1 MDRERWRKIERLYD
15 AALEHNSGERA
26 QFLAEAC
33 VGDESLLREVEALL
47 AQGEG
52 PESFLGKPALDVA
65 ADAQARDQA
74 RGAGAPNPDAMP
86 GKSVSHY
93 RIVGKLGSGGMGVVY
108 KAEDTKLPRWVAL
121 KFLPEVMVQSP
132 AALERF
138 KREAHAASALN
149 HPNICTIYDVDE
161 DGGRPFIAMEL
172 LEGQTLRG
180 RLENTKVEN
189 RNSKFGPGAGLAV
202 QGRSS
207 SSPGRAPLAVDELL
221 ELAIQ
226 IADGL
231 DAAHAKGII
240 HRDIKPA
247 NTWVTTRGQVKI
259 LDFGLAKLTWQV
271 AKDASRPAE
280 DGTPRA
286 TLDYSPP
293 ESSDPESCLTSP
305 GMTMGTIAYM
315 SPEQARGE
323 RLDARTDLFSFGS
336 VLYEMATGRQAFGGS
351 STAAIFGA
359 LLHEAPTAPLSLRP
373 DLPPKLED
381 VIHRLLEKDRDLRYQ
396 SAADVRA
403 ELKRLKRDSDPAG
416 VASGP
421 KAGSAHAPLPSA
433 TARSGQAP
441 TGSATDSDS
450 QIVAVL
456 VRRHKKAVIAV
467 MAAALLIAAATLGWV
482 WRSRQ
487 HPPEITERQL
497 TENASEAPVVDA
509 AISPDGKF
517 LAYADVS
524 GLSLKVIG
532 SGEVHALFSPADAR
546 ILRIAWFP
554 DSSNLLFT
562 TISTQNAQCQLWSGS
577 MFGGTPR
584 LLRSDVSEIAASSDG
599 SELLFTNGAHS
610 EIWAMDTSGGNAR
623 KLLSKDGLY
632 FYHPAWYAGRRRVL
646 YLLVRQLNGAPTL
659 PDTSLESLDLETGQS
674 LTVCKPCREFGVL
687 PEGRLIY
694 TTKDPWLWEV
704 PIDARTA
711 QPTGRPRQITE
722 LPQGMLHPTVS
733 ADGKRLVVLK
743 SDTEAGRG
751 RGAVVYVADLEDKGR
766 RLNNPR
772 RLTVGSGDWTHAW
785 TPDGQA
791 VVFESDRNG
800 PFNIFEQRLDQRV
813 AQPLVAGREYAAY
826 GRFSPDGAW
835 LLYFSGSTARLMR
848 MPASGGVSEVVIDSP
863 RLANYYCTPLA
874 ANLCVA
880 GEREQNQLAFYAFD
894 PAQKLPP
901 GGIPQ
906 SDLRELAR
914 TDYNPS
920 DWGLSPDGSSIAMVR
935 PDDHDGRVH
944 IISLPGHGHAGP
956 GVGTAPTHDV
966 LVQGWTKLFNLNWS
980 ADGKGWYICNSPAA
994 GGANFLYV
1002 DLQGHATVLLSQ
1014 ENLGKFWGVPSP
1026 DGRHLAFSKTMF
1038 TANAWLLESF

>member
-1 MDRERWRKIERLYD
+1 MDPKRWQKIADLYQS
-15 AALEHNSGERA
+15 ALEEEKSRRAAFLERA
-26 QFLAEAC
+26 CA
-33 VGDESLLREVEALL
+33 GDEALRRAVDLLLTQHEKEDNFLEA
-47 AQGEG
+47 
-52 PESFLGKPALDVA
+52 PALEVA
-65 ADAQARDQA
+65 AKGIAQDQA
-74 RGAGAPNPDAMP
+74 RLADAARQPDVLAGRTI
-86 GKSVSHY
+86 SHY
-93 RIVGKLGSGGMGVVY
+93 LVLQMLGSGGMGVVY
-108 KAEDTKLPRWVAL
+108 KAQDTKLPRGVAL
-121 KFLPEVMVQSP
+121 KFLPEVMVESSE
-132 AALERF
+132 ALERF

-161 DGGRPFIAMEL
+161 GGGRPFIAMEL
-172 LEGQTLRG
+172 LEGQTLRERIAAG
-180 RLENTKVEN
+180 TW
-189 RNSKFGPGAGLAV
+189 GAPPAGGGE
-202 QGRSS
+202 GRS
-207 SSPGRAPLAVDELL
+207 PLPLGTVV

-226 IADGL
+226 IADAL

-247 NTWVTTRGQVKI
+247 NIFVTTRGQAKI
-259 LDFGLAKLTWQV
+259 LDFGLAKLAPEKRGLGARGWGLGNEALQEVSAATV
-271 AKDASRPAE
+271 
-280 DGTPRA
+280 GT
-286 TLDYSPP
+286 SQ
-293 ESSDPESCLTSP
+293 EHLTMP
-305 GMTMGTIAYM
+305 GMAMGTIAYM

-323 RLDARTDLFSFGS
+323 EVDTRTDLFSFGS
-336 VLYEMATGRQAFGGS
+336 VLYEMATGRQAFTGNTSG
-351 STAAIFGA
+351 AIFGA
-359 LLHEAPTAPLSLRP
+359 ILHKAPTPPLSLNP
-373 DLPPKLED
+373 KLPPKLQEI
-381 VIHRLLEKDRDLRYQ
+381 VLKALEKDRDLRYQ
-396 SAADVRA
+396 SAAEMRA
-403 ELKRLKRDSDPAG
+403 DLKRLKRDSNPDQVAAG
-416 VASGP
+416 LSLQDASGDVKP
-421 KAGSAHAPLPSA
+421 PLQGDS
-433 TARSGQAP
+433 
-441 TGSATDSDS
+441 SDS
-450 QIVAVL
+450 QVIAVL
-456 VRRHKKAVIAV
+456 VKRHPKTLIAL
-467 MAAALLIAAATLGWV
+467 MAAGMVVAAAVLWSV

-487 HPPEITERQL
+487 HPPEITERRL
-497 TENASEAPVVDA
+497 TENASEAPVVDV

-524 GLSLKVIG
+524 GLNLKEIA

-562 TISTQNAQCQLWSGS
+562 SISTQNAQTQLWSGS

-584 LLRSDVSEIAASSDG
+584 LLRSDVSDIAASSDG

-610 EIWAMDTSGGNAR
+610 EIWAMDTTGGNAR

-880 GEREQNQLAFYAFD
+880 GEREQSQLAFYAFD